1 MAWSVLT
8 LLHILP
14 AARFSVA
21 LPTPL
26 AFVGF
31 FNVVR
36 AVANRFAFRGGKVF
50 SFYSFNLF
58 GICPLYIYIYMVV
71 LDCCFLWLQ
80 EWRSLGVHETYV
92 DFRREKE
99 NRIRVSKQSNKG
111 EGETSLENSIE
122 LGEWSNCDEEKHA
135 VDSCTSTQ
143 LLKTKNY

>member
-1 MAWSVLT
+1 MLT

-111 EGETSLENSIE
+111 EGKRPWKTQ
-122 LGEWSNCDEEKHA
+122 SNWGSGPTAMRRNTLSTA
-135 VDSCTSTQ
+135 VRQ
-143 LLKTKNY
+143 LNF